1 MSMHRCIDI
10 PMYLSVVFRGHP
22 PSPRA
27 AQRYRKAVWDQLCR
41 SPGMTGGAP
50 QIDDTAGLR
59 RSPAASAGASACLS
73 AHLLSSCF
81 PLSERFLQSDNVRGL
96 DDNILDNIVAVVCV
110 LSVQRTGERG
120 TADVHHHKHPQR

>member
-41 SPGMTGGAP
+41 SPEMADST
-50 QIDDTAGLR
+50 LR
-59 RSPAASAGASACLS
+59 T
-73 AHLLSSCF
+73 
-81 PLSERFLQSDNVRGL
+81 D
-96 DDNILDNIVAVVCV
+96 
-110 LSVQRTGERG
+110 
-120 TADVHHHKHPQR
+120 

>member
-41 SPGMTGGAP
+41 SPGMADST
-50 QIDDTAGLR
+50 LR
-59 RSPAASAGASACLS
+59 T
-73 AHLLSSCF
+73 
-81 PLSERFLQSDNVRGL
+81 D
-96 DDNILDNIVAVVCV
+96 
-110 LSVQRTGERG
+110 
-120 TADVHHHKHPQR
+120 

>member
-1 MSMHRCIDI
+1 
-10 PMYLSVVFRGHP
+10 
-22 PSPRA
+22 
-27 AQRYRKAVWDQLCR
+27 
-41 SPGMTGGAP
+41 MTGGAP

-59 RSPAASAGASACLS
+59 RSSKTVARESACLS
-73 AHLLSSCF
+73 SHLFPSHF

-120 TADVHHHKHPQR
+120 TADVHHHKHSQR